1 MTLNKEIALDN
12 PNPWNFAS
20 SEARVV
26 RLGRNREDSKQES
39 EHGELNPYCEDWN
52 PWPLSPLLSLG
63 IQICIKKIRILLS
76 EQTF

>member
-12 PNPWNFAS
+12 PNPRNFAS

-39 EHGELNPYCEDWN
+39 EHGELNPYCED
-52 PWPLSPLLSLG
+52 
-63 IQICIKKIRILLS
+63 
-76 EQTF
+76 